1 MEILRIKPLYIPED
15 QTEGLLKEIYYP
27 IWIYVFQYHVR
38 RMIFGIYIDTSKA
51 VEIAAYVRKVLE
63 VGTLRSGLY
72 DYIAFAGGIKCEKLL
87 GAT

>member
-1 MEILRIKPLYIPED
+1 MIFR
-15 QTEGLLKEIYYP
+15 
-27 IWIYVFQYHVR
+27 IYV
-38 RMIFGIYIDTSKA
+38 DTSKA

-87 GAT
+87 GSYYLWSSDQIIQSKRGRASSSSDQT